1 MEKKILIVDDSEMNL
16 FLLQSI
22 FYGDDTIQTILES
35 DSTKV
40 LGHLRENIPDLIL
53 LDLMMPRL
61 DGFQLLHEIRAD
73 PGFSGI
79 PVIVISAR
87 HDQEAIEQ
95 VMDYGVEAYLKKPV
109 NLKETEKTIRDVLA
123 RKHVDHYAG

>member
-53 LDLMMPRL
+53 LDLVITSYSIHYTKL
-61 DGFQLLHEIRAD
+61 YEHA
-73 PGFSGI
+73 GI
-79 PVIVISAR
+79 ITFLCA
-87 HDQEAIEQ
+87 
-95 VMDYGVEAYLKKPV
+95 
-109 NLKETEKTIRDVLA
+109 
-123 RKHVDHYAG
+123 